1 MLLGSAAARPVK
13 LSVEAETMA
22 SLVRSLSAISLTFI
36 IMVTPWAI
44 LQVITSVTMDQPPPS
59 LDFIVNILFTSYN
72 YLSPFIF
79 WLLNPRMRRT
89 TDLALY
95 DLVISYFNSDTV
107 DTLYICRLVVGH
119 SLHAALRELCHEE
132 VR

>member
-1 MLLGSAAARPVK
+1 MLLGKAAEKRPLK

-44 LQVITSVTMDQPPPS
+44 LQVITSVTQDQPPHI
-59 LDFIVNILFTSYN
+59 LDFIVNLLFTSYN

-95 DLVISYFNSDTV
+95 EVVMKTV
-107 DTLYICRLVVGH
+107 YSIGQ
-119 SLHAALRELCHEE
+119 
-132 VR
+132 